1 MTYAEKIINICNNL
15 TEYEQKEICD
25 FAEYLSIKR
34 KRNLEEIMDKSIT
47 QNIEALKEL
56 AK

>member
-15 TEYEQKEICD
+15 TEYEQKEIYD